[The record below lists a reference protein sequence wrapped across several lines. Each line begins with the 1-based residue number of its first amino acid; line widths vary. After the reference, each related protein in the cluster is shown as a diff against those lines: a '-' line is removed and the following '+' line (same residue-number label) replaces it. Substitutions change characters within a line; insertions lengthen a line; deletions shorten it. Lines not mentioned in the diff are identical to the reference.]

1 MKQNTQSG
9 KRRGEHLFNRI
20 APVYGWFYHWQKKR
34 FSDLLDSA
42 PPAVDLSQ
50 HSTVLDVGCGTG
62 ALCAA
67 LHEKG
72 LQVCG
77 VDPAPRML
85 SVARK
90 KVGNAPIQFV
100 EGNVLRGLPFE
111 DKQFDFS
118 FASYVAHGLK
128 PEARARMYAE
138 MARVTRHK
146 VIIHDY
152 NNRRKPLTSLVEW
165 LEHGDYFHF
174 IHHAEP
180 EMRQC
185 LEGLRKCFAAVD
197 VVQVGEQA
205 AWYICTPNE
214 WGQTSTVASEKAPSE
229 KTPSEK
235 TPSER
240 NLP

>member
-1 MKQNTQSG
+1 MNQNAQSG
-9 KRRGEHLFNRI
+9 KRRGEYLFNRI

-34 FSDLLDSA
+34 FLRLLNNV
-42 PPAVDLSQ
+42 PPTVELARCS
-50 HSTVLDVGCGTG
+50 SVLDVGCGTG

-67 LHEKG
+67 LQEKG
-72 LQVCG
+72 LQVYG

-85 SVARK
+85 AVARK
-90 KVGNAPIQFV
+90 KIGDAPIQFV
-100 EGNVLRGLPFE
+100 EGNVLAGLPFE
-111 DKQFDFS
+111 DKQFDLS
-118 FASYVAHGLK
+118 FASHVAHGLK

-138 MARVTRHK
+138 MARVTRGK

-152 NNRRKPLTSLVEW
+152 NSKRKPLTSLIEW

-174 IHHAEP
+174 IHQAES

-185 LEGLRKCFAAVD
+185 QDGLKKCFSTVD

-214 WGQTSTVASEKAPSE
+214 
-229 KTPSEK
+229 
-235 TPSER
+235 
-240 NLP
+240 